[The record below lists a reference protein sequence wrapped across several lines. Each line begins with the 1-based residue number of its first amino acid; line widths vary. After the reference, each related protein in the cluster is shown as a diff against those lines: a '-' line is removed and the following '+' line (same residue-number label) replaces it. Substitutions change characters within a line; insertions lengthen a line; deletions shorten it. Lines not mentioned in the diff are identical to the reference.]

1 MKQPEV
7 PARLAI
13 VGRKLRRGA
22 ARSET
27 MTRATAAR
35 REGRLDLWRARL
47 GSADVWPGCL
57 WASRPGKLAWG
68 RRTRSAMD
76 HGGPRSYGRVLAGG
90 RSVGAKGLR
99 GRGFGFDGV
108 WLQVEVHPLF
118 AALGGRIT

>member
-35 REGRLDLWRARL
+35 REGRLDL
-47 GSADVWPGCL
+47 
-57 WASRPGKLAWG
+57 
-68 RRTRSAMD
+68 
-76 HGGPRSYGRVLAGG
+76 
-90 RSVGAKGLR
+90 
-99 GRGFGFDGV
+99 
-108 WLQVEVHPLF
+108 
-118 AALGGRIT
+118 